1 MSHDP
6 AEPRILASAIDR
18 LRAAGPELA
27 ARPASERLDSLCA
40 VLELWRRSDSPFRE
54 ALEEELPAQSGFHP
68 ATVRAGLEIGLAH
81 WSGDALREVVGRE
94 LAGAT
99 ARIRLYAP
107 DGATA
112 RIRLHA
118 PDGAAARIRLHAPDG
133 AATASGFP
141 LTSVLLAGSI
151 PMPTLLSLL
160 LPLLLGSPV
169 LAKPAA
175 RDPVTAGLVAASLAE
190 VDPLLG
196 RCLAVHPFRREDEAA
211 ASLFFASDCVV
222 ATGSDET
229 LARVAARVSPPQRLV
244 AYGHRLSLAIV
255 GARTQGGST
264 LHEIATGLAA
274 DIALW
279 DQMGCLSPLIV
290 FVEGERSGG
299 EALAEELARALAQA
313 ERRWPR
319 GEISTAAAAEIRRER
334 GEAEMR
340 QAAGRPV
347 CLRAGEDLGWTV
359 VLEDDASWRPS
370 PLHRFVRVTPVASRA
385 ELFGALRPVARHL
398 AGVALAGFGDD
409 TSELSRTLLDLGAS
423 RVCRPGQL
431 QAPPL
436 GWHHDG
442 QPLLLPLARLGDD
455 EIGTYP
461 RPITEPEE

>member
-1 MSHDP
+1 MSRDP
-6 AEPRILASAIDR
+6 TDPRILAAAPQGSEPRILASAIDR
-18 LRAAGPELA
+18 LREAGPELA
-27 ARPASERLDSLCA
+27 ARPARERLDSLCA
-40 VLELWRRSDSPFRE
+40 VLELWRPSDSPFRE
-54 ALEEELPAQSGFHP
+54 ALENRLPAQSGFHP
-68 ATVRAGLEIGLAH
+68 ATVRAGLVLGLAH
-81 WSGDALREVVGRE
+81 WSGDALREAVGRE

-99 ARIRLYAP
+99 ARIRGSEP
-107 DGATA
+107 CGATA
-112 RIRLHA
+112 M
-118 PDGAAARIRLHAPDG
+118 
-133 AATASGFP
+133 SGFP

-160 LPLLLGSPV
+160 LPLVLGSPV

-196 RCLAVHPFRREDEAA
+196 RCLAVHPFSHEDEAA

-255 GARTQGGST
+255 GTRTQGGSA

-279 DQMGCLSPLIV
+279 DQLGCLSPLVV
-290 FVEGERSGG
+290 FVEGERSDG

-359 VLEDDASWRPS
+359 VLEDDSSWRPS

-385 ELFGALRPVARHL
+385 ELLAALRPIARNL
-398 AGVALAGFGDD
+398 AGVALAGFGDE
-409 TSELSRTLLDLGAS
+409 TSELSRTLLELGAS

-442 QPLLLPLARLGDD
+442 QPLLLPFARLGDD

-461 RPITEPEE
+461 RPIAGSEE